1 MVAGATGWEGEGDY
15 PWTKKDDQ
23 GKLGDYPLEK
33 YELDKNLSD
42 LASKYIEEKGKEEV
56 AKTDDLL
63 QKLMDTKN
71 YLPATK
77 YSVSALYFKFFQ
89 LEREVFYILNCLATV
104 CSLTLSALPYTSYS
118 APTVTA
124 KFSYVTLCSCT
135 LHMCSLLCMSEGKP
149 RRCDL
154 ALFD

>member
-15 PWTKKDDQ
+15 PWTKKDES

-104 CSLTLSALPYTSYS
+104 CSLPLSALPYTSS
-118 APTVTA
+118 FCTHRHSQVFLPDTVLMHIA
-124 KFSYVTLCSCT
+124 HMFPA
-135 LHMCSLLCMSEGKP
+135 LHVRGEATQM
-149 RRCDL
+149 
-154 ALFD
+154 